1 MNAERYARHFARK
14 RYYKFHRKM
23 LGLALRGLGI
33 NNYESPM
40 ISGEDY
46 LVRKILRDK
55 IRFAIDVGANEGNYA
70 AALLSWNPN
79 VRIWCIEPHPKTFKR
94 LTSRFAETSNVSAH
108 QIALGSQNGEAELYD
123 YSHGEGSPHASCLPG
138 IIERV
143 HKSEASSISVDL
155 QTLDTFVNRHQISK
169 LDLLKIDAEGQE
181 FAILENGLWAIRET
195 NVTYIQFEFNE
206 MNLISRTS
214 LADFVDLLPDYTF
227 HRLVPDGLVRI
238 KNPLATE
245 NKIYVYQNI
254 LAVRRNGA

>member
-1 MNAERYARHFARK
+1 MCFGRNLHVGLSLNHVGNSYRTSSNAF
-14 RYYKFHRKM
+14 
-23 LGLALRGLGI
+23 
-33 NNYESPM
+33 
-40 ISGEDY
+40 
-46 LVRKILRDK
+46 
-55 IRFAIDVGANEGNYA
+55 
-70 AALLSWNPN
+70 
-79 VRIWCIEPHPKTFKR
+79 
-94 LTSRFAETSNVSAH
+94 VSKK
-108 QIALGSQNGEAELYD
+108 N
-123 YSHGEGSPHASCLPG
+123 
-138 IIERV
+138 
-143 HKSEASSISVDL
+143 
-155 QTLDTFVNRHQISK
+155 QISK